1 MLNGDWREGEKHQSQ
16 DNKEATLR
24 ALWRGAAAASD
35 SSISIIEVPGIE
47 VPGFSTEVT
56 FATPRLQID
65 LPHSDRRDDQMTMV
79 ARRGLQLYCQRSR

>member
-1 MLNGDWREGEKHQSQ
+1 MLNGDWREGKEKHQSQ

-24 ALWRGAAAASD
+24 ALWRGASAASD

-56 FATPRLQID
+56 FAP
-65 LPHSDRRDDQMTMV
+65 PAS
-79 ARRGLQLYCQRSR
+79 SN